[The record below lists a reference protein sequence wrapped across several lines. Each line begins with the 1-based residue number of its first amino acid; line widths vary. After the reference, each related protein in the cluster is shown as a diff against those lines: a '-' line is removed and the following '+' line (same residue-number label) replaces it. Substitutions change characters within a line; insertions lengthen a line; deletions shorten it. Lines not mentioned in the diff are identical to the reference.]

1 MATKTKPNAAPMDV
15 PEQMAA
21 RTEAFQNLMQSYA
34 DFMTEA
40 TQRTLEQALYMRAR
54 VDTVMADVSQKTLE
68 LGAQEQD
75 ILLSVGET
83 LAQQARDGA
92 ERTAKVMQAFT
103 RA

>member
-1 MATKTKPNAAPMDV
+1 MAPTTKHNTTPIDV

-21 RTEAFQNLMQSYA
+21 RTEAFQNLLQAYA
-34 DFMTEA
+34 DVVTEA
-40 TQRTLEQALYMRAR
+40 TQRTLEQTLYLRAR

-68 LGAQEQD
+68 LRAQEQD
-75 ILLSVGET
+75 MLLSIGET

-92 ERTAKVMQAFT
+92 ERTAKMMQALT